1 MAGLSAGVVAA
12 ADINAQPSN
21 GGSGRMD
28 SPAAWSTVWFLTSVV
43 YLAGLY
49 YGMIRIRRTEI

>member
-12 ADINAQPSN
+12 ADINSQPVS
-21 GGSGRMD
+21 GGGMLD
-28 SPAAWSTVWFLTSVV
+28 TPAKWSTIWFIVATL

-49 YGMIRIRRTEI
+49 YGMIRIRSTEI